1 MACLR
6 LPARKQSRGFALQ
19 RHGKQAGVGLW
30 ECAGERAAFRSS
42 SGGEGSPHNGT
53 LSRDSRKEWMELCK
67 QLEGEHPV
75 SGTAS
80 VNVLRTEGAVSP
92 ERQRL
97 KGPIVQ
103 DPRAASACGVSSK
116 GSSRLQ
122 VVIMMVSVKYI
133 QSPCRMIRSSFLAPI
148 ERHVTCSP
156 NRIEAWIVGFFQL
169 RVLEP
174 LCVDCPVFVPL
185 WVIEGG
191 SLRPDTR

>member
-6 LPARKQSRGFALQ
+6 LPARKQSRGFASQ
-19 RHGKQAGVGLW
+19 RHGKQAGGGLW

-42 SGGEGSPHNGT
+42 SGGKGSPHNGT

-75 SGTAS
+75 LGTAS
-80 VNVLRTEGAVSP
+80 VNVLRKEGAVSP
-92 ERQRL
+92 
-97 KGPIVQ
+97 IMQ
-103 DPRAASACGVSSK
+103 DPRAASARGVSSK
-116 GSSRLQ
+116 GSTRLL
-122 VVIMMVSVKYI
+122 VVIMMVSVKYF

-174 LCVDCPVFVPL
+174 LCVDCLVFVPL

-191 SLRPDTR
+191 SLRPDIR